1 MIDLK
6 ERKAMKRLMVLLVL
20 ALLYVYPAWAEPK
33 IDKEKYHL
41 LGSVQK
47 VVTETA
53 KLADKFGKWSEEKRM
68 PSEIATFDEKG
79 NLIEEDS
86 YDVDGTVKSKA
97 VYTYDTKENK
107 AEEVSYKPRW
117 RFFDGPVDSKD
128 VYAYDEKG
136 NLIEES
142 SYNPDGTLKSKTIY
156 TRDAKGNLIEEAF
169 YNPNGTL
176 KSKLINTYDAKGN
189 RTEETVYNSDGTL
202 RTKTVSTYDENGNK
216 NEEDFYNPDLRKKE
230 TYTYESDSFGNW
242 TKRTTSTWVT
252 KFGKSYFEPSLV
264 TYRTITY
271 YGGEAK

>member
-1 MIDLK
+1 
-6 ERKAMKRLMVLLVL
+6 MKRLMVFLVL
-20 ALLYVYPAWAEPK
+20 ALLYVYPACAEPK

-41 LGSVQK
+41 LGPVQK

-53 KLADKFGKWSEEKRM
+53 KLTDKFGKWTEEKRM
-68 PSEIATFDEKG
+68 PAETATFDAKG
-79 NLIEEDS
+79 NLIEEDA

-136 NLIEES
+136 NLTEES
-142 SYNPDGTLKSKTIY
+142 SYNPDGTLKSKTVY
-156 TRDAKGNLIEEAF
+156 ARDAKKNLIEEAF
-169 YNPNGTL
+169 YNPNGIL
-176 KSKLINTYDAKGN
+176 KSKIIYTYDAKGN
-189 RTEETVYNSDGTL
+189 RTEEAVYNSDGTL
-202 RTKTVSTYDENGNK
+202 RAKTVYTYDTKGDK
-216 NEEDFYNPDLRKKE
+216 SEEDFYNPDLRRKE

-242 TKRTTSTWVT
+242 IKMTNSTWVT

-271 YGGEAK
+271 YGAGAK